1 MDRRFRRICT
11 GPLSLNEAEIAEYF
25 MGWFARHFQ
34 HRCVILGK
42 EFIFVWASVSSSLL
56 YAMRIE
62 KPPGNIDVYTE
73 ELITVLGKGQKI
85 STYYLSLL
93 FPSNFFLLFNHLDFP
108 FCLS

>member
-42 EFIFVWASVSSSLL
+42 ESGLQF
-56 YAMRIE
+56 
-62 KPPGNIDVYTE
+62 PH
-73 ELITVLGKGQKI
+73 
-85 STYYLSLL
+85 L
-93 FPSNFFLLFNHLDFP
+93 FSMQ
-108 FCLS
+108 